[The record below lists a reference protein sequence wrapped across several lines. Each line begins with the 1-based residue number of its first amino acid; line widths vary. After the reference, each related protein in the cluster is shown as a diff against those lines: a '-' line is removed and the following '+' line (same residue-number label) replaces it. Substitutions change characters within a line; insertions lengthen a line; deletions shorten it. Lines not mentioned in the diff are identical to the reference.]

1 METIFKT
8 GYLKI
13 LRLFYEDKKARI
25 HLRDIARRTK
35 LNENSATRFLKELE
49 KEEILISE
57 KDGNLK
63 KYRIVKNEKTAY
75 IFTFFDIERFE
86 KLPQLRKRAV
96 NYFLD
101 KLSEK
106 PVIAVLFGSTA
117 KQTFRKDSD
126 IDILLIINKKIDIEK
141 SKDYVNSQTGL
152 RINCF
157 QIDYKDFLK
166 ELKLK
171 QDNVIQ
177 SSLNKGYPVFNQ
189 MLFYEVFIN
198 GN

>member
-13 LRLFYEDKKARI
+13 LGLFYEDKKARI
-25 HLRDIARRTK
+25 HLRDIARRAK

-49 KEEILISE
+49 KDEILISE

-63 KYRIVKNEKTAY
+63 KYRIVKNKKTSY
-75 IFTFFDIERFE
+75 IFTFFDTERFD

-106 PVIAVLFGSTA
+106 PIIAVLFGSTA
-117 KQTFRKDSD
+117 KQIFRKDSD
-126 IDILLIINKKIDIEK
+126 IDILLIVNKKIDIEK

-157 QIDYKDFLK
+157 QITYENFLK
-166 ELKLK
+166 EIKLK

-177 SSLNKGYPVFNQ
+177 SSLNTGYPVFNQ
-189 MLFYEVFIN
+189 MLFYEVLIN

>member
-13 LRLFYEDKKARI
+13 IRFFYEDKKARI

-49 KEEILISE
+49 KEKILISE

-63 KYRIVKNEKTAY
+63 KYRIVKNEKIYY

-96 NYFLD
+96 NYFLE
-101 KLSEK
+101 KLPEK
-106 PVIAVLFGSTA
+106 PIIAILFGSTA

-126 IDILLIINKKIDIEK
+126 IDILLIVNKKIDIDK

-157 QIDYKDFLK
+157 QITYEDFLK
-166 ELKLK
+166 EIKLK
-171 QDNVIQ
+171 QDNIIQ
-177 SSLNKGYPVFNQ
+177 SSLNTGYPVFNQ
-189 MLFYEVFIN
+189 KLFYEVFIN